1 MGGQRK
7 FAAHR
12 INDRDAQ
19 KASLV
24 QSRFPLVGYTLLR
37 SIREPD
43 VCPLAQQ
50 IRTREG
56 ADDGSTPNPATL
68 RVKHDTVSWL
78 QSRWKRQKQSS
89 GHETAH
95 GISRRQHK
103 IGVTGPERAFC
114 TGEMQKHSLLKPEL
128 FGTALCNRLSKI
140 PPHMM
145 QSNFRHACENRA
157 DSCEFR
163 ESRIKMKGSYR
174 MLESDPIARDLI
186 AKALGRAVDQAV
198 KDHLSGISQE
208 AQITSRIGQIL
219 ESTLSGKEVLDHRIE
234 VFTQDIPDRG
244 PGSLE
249 KAIGADLY
257 VGISVS
263 TGGQRKT
270 KGFLVQAKIDRKL
283 KSSSDFAALD
293 KDCRDMLQRSDA
305 SYLWLYESNGVRVVD
320 AKNVVKR
327 GSRSPKEL
335 QRRRASTVFSR
346 TLECSEGDF
355 SLGLPS
361 VRGTRKKPR
370 EALGEMLEELRIRNG
385 IGIKIT

>member
-1 MGGQRK
+1 
-7 FAAHR
+7 
-12 INDRDAQ
+12 
-19 KASLV
+19 
-24 QSRFPLVGYTLLR
+24 
-37 SIREPD
+37 
-43 VCPLAQQ
+43 
-50 IRTREG
+50 
-56 ADDGSTPNPATL
+56 
-68 RVKHDTVSWL
+68 
-78 QSRWKRQKQSS
+78 
-89 GHETAH
+89 
-95 GISRRQHK
+95 
-103 IGVTGPERAFC
+103 
-114 TGEMQKHSLLKPEL
+114 
-128 FGTALCNRLSKI
+128 
-140 PPHMM
+140 
-145 QSNFRHACENRA
+145 
-157 DSCEFR
+157 
-163 ESRIKMKGSYR
+163 